1 MRQSESYW
9 VPLRTHPLRQRGS
22 WYNSNQCKPDR
33 KWSSSKHTS
42 VLLKIPTAHSAK
54 PWKIHKGCR
63 LGWGKSWMGQ
73 AEDSILQVCQLT
85 EFKKNQ
91 RVEKVPRL
99 ITASLYETLLPENLG
114 KHCWEWPAG
123 KTESKIKLLIQEQI
137 KPQDLILCIDGSV
150 TKDQSGWGFTVKQ
163 GATAIHED
171 NAAYTVSTS
180 SLTMEVEVVTHAL
193 RQTALKGDSQTTHA
207 IILTDWMSLL
217 QKVKVEWEA
226 KIGMHQWSTSILE
239 NSCGCTALNMQ
250 GWREMTKKIDWQVKQ
265 PSQRACVLEDLKC
278 WGAWDT
284 MGGYKAKDIIPS
296 IA

>member
-1 MRQSESYW
+1 MRHSYQKTWESTAENGQQAK
-9 VPLRTHPLRQRGS
+9 RSQR
-22 WYNSNQCKPDR
+22 
-33 KWSSSKHTS
+33 SSFS
-42 VLLKIPTAHSAK
+42 
-54 PWKIHKGCR
+54 
-63 LGWGKSWMGQ
+63 
-73 AEDSILQVCQLT
+73 
-85 EFKKNQ
+85 FKK
-91 RVEKVPRL
+91 K
-99 ITASLYETLLPENLG
+99 S
-114 KHCWEWPAG
+114 
-123 KTESKIKLLIQEQI
+123 
-137 KPQDLILCIDGSV
+137 KPQDHIVYTDGSV
-150 TKDQSGWGFTVKQ
+150 TKDQSRWGFTVKQ
-163 GATAIHED
+163 AVTTIHED

-193 RQTALKGDSQTTHA
+193 RQIALKGDSQTTHA